1 MRKLLTLTLVAL
13 AACSPAPREGRRYVS
28 QGVEFVELEA
38 KRLPDLGKPRG
49 GGVTTVSGGELLVL
63 GGHTDGFRPLATAEY
78 YKDGAWREVASH
90 YTHDFGFATTLPDGS
105 VMLGGGSSDNF
116 GIGQSWGVEIFD
128 PQTHAFRATG
138 ILDRKRSGVSAAVFP
153 DGRIIA
159 AGNWYAED
167 AIEVLEPGKGF
178 AFLKEAAEP
187 RACPYIL
194 PSGPKEVIIFG
205 LLGIHGEKTS
215 GIVDR
220 IPGESYV
227 EPMLG
232 GLSGY
237 WNLSARSGEET
248 KIGEYDYLIPALRG
262 EEKLPVILRVSSGRF
277 SMLETQAPFPLFAP
291 DSAAITWCGNLQV
304 DRRSRTAWLPGF
316 DSKGRFYAAEIGYDP
331 IFEGEQAQ
339 MRICWA
345 ESPDGSFSI
354 TDALLLP
361 DGRFVLVGG
370 LQIGEDGK
378 CTNFETSSRVYSI
391 TIQDEKPAG
400 KWWIAVVLAVMA
412 AIPCILALVSKK
424 KSKDSDVTP
433 DSDRGSSPAPKDDL
447 MSRIVALMEQEEL
460 FRTKGLT
467 KADVAKALGT
477 NVSYVSASIN
487 NQAGK
492 TFPEFV
498 AEYRIDYACRLMKEH
513 PEMVISEIGDE
524 AGFASE
530 QSFFRTFKAVK
541 GLTPQEWKNAG

>member
-49 GGVTTVSGGELLVL
+49 GGVTTVSGGELLAL

-78 YKDGAWREVASH
+78 YKDGAWHEVVSH
-90 YTHDFGFATTLPDGS
+90 YTHDFGFTVTLPDGS
-105 VMLGGGSSDNF
+105 MMLGGGSSDNF

-128 PQTHAFRATG
+128 PQSHSFRATG
-138 ILDRKRSGVSAAVFP
+138 ILDRKRSGVSAAVLP
-153 DGRIIA
+153 DGTVVA
-159 AGNWYAED
+159 AGNWYADD

-237 WNLSARSGEET
+237 CNLSARSGEET

-345 ESPDGSFSI
+345 ESPDGSFSM
-354 TDALLLP
+354 TDALLLS
-361 DGRFVLVGG
+361 DRSFALVGG

-378 CTNFETSSRVYSI
+378 CTNFDTSPRAYMVRA
-391 TIQDEKPAG
+391 QKNKAG
-400 KWWIAVVLAVMA
+400 GRWWIAVVLALFA
-412 AIPCILALVSKK
+412 AIPCALALRAGKK
-424 KSKDSDVTP
+424 EAPATP
-433 DSDRGSSPAPKDDL
+433 DADLGPSSAPRDDL
-447 MSRIVALMEQEEL
+447 MSRIAALMEDEEM

-467 KADVAKALGT
+467 KSDVARALGT
-477 NVSYVSASIN
+477 NVSYISACIN

-498 AEYRIDYACRLMKEH
+498 AGYRIDYACRLMREH
-513 PEMVISEIGDE
+513 PEMVLSEVGDE

-530 QSFFRTFKAVK
+530 QSFFRTFKASK
-541 GLTPQEWKNAG
+541 GVTPQEWKNAG